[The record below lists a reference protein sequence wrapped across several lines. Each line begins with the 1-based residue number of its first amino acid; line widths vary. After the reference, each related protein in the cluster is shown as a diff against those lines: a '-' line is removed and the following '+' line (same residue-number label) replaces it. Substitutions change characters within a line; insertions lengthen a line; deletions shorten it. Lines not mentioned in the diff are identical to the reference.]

1 VADADGAPT
10 AGATVQVWQTASNQ
24 LYDVQDDTQPRGHLR
39 ATFITDECGAYAF
52 RTILPVSY
60 PIPTDGPA
68 GQFLQSLGRHPFRP
82 ARGHFLIS
90 APRYRT
96 LVTHL
101 FLAGDKY
108 LGSDAVF
115 EAVPRRD
122 AGPASGHA
130 LGHRRL
136 RARAGLRR
144 SAGSW

>member
-1 VADADGAPT
+1 MADADGAPT

-90 APRYRT
+90 APRVPDPGHAPLPGRRQ
-96 LVTHL
+96 
-101 FLAGDKY
+101 
-108 LGSDAVF
+108 
-115 EAVPRRD
+115 VPRER
-122 AGPASGHA
+122 
-130 LGHRRL
+130 RRL
-136 RARAGLRR
+136 RSRP
-144 SAGSW
+144 SS